1 MPLLVLGKHAGEGYR
16 QTTPIRI
23 VYLSNAE
30 TTRGALELMALNAL
44 TMIVTD
50 EQLQELYRIM
60 IDGDEPAALMFLRVH
75 LRSKV
80 RDAMEGG

>member
-1 MPLLVLGKHAGEGYR
+1 MPLLVLGKHAGEGYK
-16 QTTPIRI
+16 QIGSISIDLIDT
-23 VYLSNAE
+23 E
-30 TTRGALELMALNAL
+30 TTRGAVELMALNAL

-50 EQLQELYRIM
+50 QQLQELYRIM
-60 IDGDEPAALMFLRVH
+60 IDGDEPAALAVLRVH

>member
-1 MPLLVLGKHAGEGYR
+1 
-16 QTTPIRI
+16 
-23 VYLSNAE
+23 
-30 TTRGALELMALNAL
+30 MALNAL

-60 IDGDEPAALMFLRVH
+60 IDGDEAAALVFLRVH

-80 RDAMEGG
+80 RDAMEGGGKVLLEVPGAGIHEVGGVRPQGT